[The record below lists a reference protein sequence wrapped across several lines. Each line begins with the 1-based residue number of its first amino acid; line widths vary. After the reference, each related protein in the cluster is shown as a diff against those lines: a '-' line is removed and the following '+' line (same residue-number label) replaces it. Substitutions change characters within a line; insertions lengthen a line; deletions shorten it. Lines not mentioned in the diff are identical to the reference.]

1 MDDSDFLDELF
12 DIINAQPL
20 TTSRISDLNQQI
32 INNIYNI
39 RRHFES
45 EYFEPENIDDQYI
58 FTDDIDRTFTD
69 DVVRWQDTFDY
80 GAIIQNTLN
89 DIFNINYTDQE
100 FEDVKVTLTPEQ
112 FSKLKNETITN
123 DNIDTYASKPC
134 NICMDN
140 YNIDDEITFLVCNHC
155 FHTNCIKHWLC
166 NEKVSC
172 PVCRKDNRQT

>member
-1 MDDSDFLDELF
+1 MDDSNFLDELF

-20 TTSRISDLNQQI
+20 TTSRFSEFEETIQVNQQI
-32 INNIYNI
+32 INNIYSI

-45 EYFEPENIDDQYI
+45 EYLEPEN
-58 FTDDIDRTFTD
+58 TDD
-69 DVVRWQDTFDY
+69 FDY
-80 GAIIQNTLN
+80 EEIIQNTFIN
-89 DIFNINYTDQE
+89 DIFDIFNNENLEQE

-112 FSKLKNETITN
+112 FSKLKNEKITN
-123 DNIDTYASKPC
+123 NNIDRYCSKPC